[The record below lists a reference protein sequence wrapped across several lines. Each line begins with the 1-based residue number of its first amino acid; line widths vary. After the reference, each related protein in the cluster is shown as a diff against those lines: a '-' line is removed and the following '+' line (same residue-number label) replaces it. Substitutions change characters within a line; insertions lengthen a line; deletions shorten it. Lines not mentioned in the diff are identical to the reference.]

1 MSIQK
6 CRMSVCGRLNCENN
20 YNGQC
25 YNRIISLDE
34 NGKCVC
40 YKSRIEKQY
49 EYKNLIND
57 KDPINKNTNL
67 C

>member
-1 MSIQK
+1 MSIQR
-6 CRMSVCGRLNCENN
+6 CRMSVCGKLDCENN

-25 YNRIISLDE
+25 YNRVISLDE

-40 YKSRIEKQY
+40 YKKRIEKQY
-49 EYKNLIND
+49 KNIGNY
-57 KDPINKNTNL
+57 KDPIDENPNL